1 MNLALGLL
9 IFLPFLT
16 LIISI
21 HELGHFLTARHYGMK
36 VKEYFIGFGPRLWSR
51 RRGELEWGVKALPLG
66 GYVKIAGMNPYEQ
79 EPPEDAERLYGAK
92 PIRQRALTIFAGPGT
107 HFVVGAILFAAFV
120 FIYGNPLT
128 NVPVVG
134 SVDARLNRAASP
146 AAVAGLRPGDT
157 VIRVGDVVDPTPEQ
171 LRTITTRAA
180 SDHQT
185 LTFEIERDGAT
196 FATQI
201 TPELTTLKGQ
211 REPIGRIGIL
221 LGNERMGPVASMV
234 QGVKLVGWSV
244 AESFR
249 QIGHVFGPQGIG
261 RLWTL
266 LTTNAPRT
274 STDPSSVVGIASQV
288 GTTSSSGNWGG
299 ILLSF
304 AFITVFIGLINLL
317 PLPPF
322 DGGHLAVLAVEKVRG
337 RAIDMRKLIPVSA
350 AVMAFFVL
358 FVGATMYLDLW
369 KPIPTP

>member
-1 MNLALGLL
+1 MTLALGFL

-51 RRGELEWGVKALPLG
+51 RHGELEWGVKALPLG

-79 EPPEDAERLYGAK
+79 EPPEDADRLYGAK
-92 PIRQRALTIFAGPGT
+92 PIWQRALTIFAGPGS
-107 HFVVGAILFAAFV
+107 HFVVGAILFGAFV

-128 NVPVVG
+128 NVPVVDK
-134 SVDARLNRAASP
+134 VDAHLNRVASP
-146 AAVAGLRPGDT
+146 AAVSGLQSGDT
-157 VIRVGDVVDPTPEQ
+157 VVRVGDVVDPTPDQ
-171 LRTITTRAA
+171 LRTITTQAATDHRA
-180 SDHQT
+180 
-185 LTFEIERDGAT
+185 LTFEIDRNGAT
-196 FATQI
+196 FTAQI
-201 TPELTTLKGQ
+201 TPELTTVAGEQ
-211 REPIGRIGIL
+211 IGRIGIV
-221 LGNERMGPVASMV
+221 LGNQRMGLVPSMV

-266 LTTNAPRT
+266 LTTTAPRAQ
-274 STDPSSVVGIASQV
+274 TDSSSVVGIASQV
-288 GTTSSSGNWGG
+288 GATSSTGNWAG

-322 DGGHLAVLAVEKVRG
+322 DGGHLAVLAIEKVRG
-337 RAIDMRKLIPVSA
+337 RAVDMRKLIPVSA

-358 FVGATMYLDLW
+358 FVGATMYLDLF